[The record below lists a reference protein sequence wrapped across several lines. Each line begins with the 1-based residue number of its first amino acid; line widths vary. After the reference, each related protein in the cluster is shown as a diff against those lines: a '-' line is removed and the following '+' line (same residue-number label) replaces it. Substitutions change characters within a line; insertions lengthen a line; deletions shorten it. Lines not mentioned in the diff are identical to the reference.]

1 MSSTRLLPTG
11 SQTAGPFFS
20 IGLLERRGT
29 VQVLTNPDLSGEHI
43 HIEGQVLDGDGVPV
57 PDALIE
63 IWQADAHGRYRH
75 PADTRP
81 LPLET
86 SFVGYGRCGTDD
98 RGGFWFQTI
107 KPGRVPYVDDRLQ
120 APHIVVTVFA
130 RGLLNHAVTRLYFAD
145 ESSTA
150 EDPILARVPPER
162 RERLLATPVGG
173 QPATYRFDVI
183 LQGAGE
189 TPFFNV

>member
-1 MSSTRLLPTG
+1 VSSTNLPPTG

-20 IGLLERRGT
+20 IGLLERGGA
-29 VQVLTNPDLSGEHI
+29 VQVLASPETSGEHVR
-43 HIEGQVLDGDGVPV
+43 IEGRVVDGDDVPV

-63 IWQADAHGRYRH
+63 LWQANAHGRYQH

-81 LPLET
+81 LPLEAG
-86 SFVGYGRCGTDD
+86 FVGYGRCGTDD
-98 RGGFWFQTI
+98 LGGFWFETI
-107 KPGRVPYVDDRLQ
+107 KPGRVPYADDRLQ
-120 APHIVVTVFA
+120 APHIVVTVCA

-145 ESSTA
+145 DPSTA
-150 EDPILARVPPER
+150 DDPILARVPPER
-162 RERLLATPVGG
+162 RSRLLAMPVEG
-173 QPATYRFDVI
+173 QPATYRFDVV

>member
-1 MSSTRLLPTG
+1 LARLQPTG

-20 IGLLERRGT
+20 IGLLERGGA
-29 VQVLTNPDLSGEHI
+29 VQVLASPEVSGERVRL
-43 HIEGQVLDGDGVPV
+43 EGRVLDGDAAPV

-63 IWQADAHGRYRH
+63 VWQANAHGRYRH

-81 LPLET
+81 LPLEAG
-86 SFVGYGRCGTDD
+86 FVGYGRCGTDEL
-98 RGGFWFQTI
+98 GGFWFETI
-107 KPGRVPYVDDRLQ
+107 KPGRVPYVDSRLQ

-145 ESSTA
+145 DRSTA
-150 EDPILARVPPER
+150 GDPILARVPAER
-162 RERLLATPVGG
+162 RGRLLATPVDG